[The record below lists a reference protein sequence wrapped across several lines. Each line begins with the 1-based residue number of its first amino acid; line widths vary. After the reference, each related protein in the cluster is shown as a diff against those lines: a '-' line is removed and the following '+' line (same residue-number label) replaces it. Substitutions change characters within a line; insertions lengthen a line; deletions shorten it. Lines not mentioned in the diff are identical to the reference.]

1 MGSYV
6 VAAYIASQCKLCQHL
21 KMTKSAYHH
30 GNLAPALVEAAF
42 KLVEQGGAEAV
53 SLRDLAQSL
62 GVSRAAPYRH
72 FPDRDALL
80 ATVAARG
87 FEDLI
92 ALYEL
97 ALASAGD
104 GRARLRASGRAFY
117 DFATKRPGLY
127 RLMFESDFLNR
138 DPPPAV
144 LIAPAEKSYRL
155 ILKLVAEAYPD
166 ADPTEVKIRTI
177 IMTST
182 SHGFLTLNHVGRF
195 RPFMYEPLSHDEMV
209 EAVMRAAMGAPIK
222 R

>member
-1 MGSYV
+1 
-6 VAAYIASQCKLCQHL
+6 
-21 KMTKSAYHH
+21 MTKSTYHH
-30 GNLAPALVEAAF
+30 GNLAKVLVEAAL

-92 ALYEL
+92 VLYEN
-97 ALASAGD
+97 ALASPGD
-104 GRARLRASGRAFY
+104 GRAKLSAAGRAFY
-117 DFATKRPGLY
+117 DFATQRPGLY

-138 DPPPAV
+138 TPPPAV

-155 ILKLVAEAYPD
+155 VLQAVAGAYPE
-166 ADPTEVKIRTI
+166 ADQAEVKIRTL

-182 SHGFLTLNHVGRF
+182 SHGFLSLDHVGRF
-195 RPFMYEPLSHDEMV
+195 KPFMYEPLSHEEMV
-209 EAVMRAAMGAPIK
+209 KAVMQAAMGL